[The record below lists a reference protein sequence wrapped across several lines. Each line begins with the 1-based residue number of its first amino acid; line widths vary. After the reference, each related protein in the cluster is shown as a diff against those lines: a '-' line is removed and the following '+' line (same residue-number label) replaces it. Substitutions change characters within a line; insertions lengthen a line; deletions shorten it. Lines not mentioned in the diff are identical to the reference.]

1 MSNTTRTLIASALTL
16 GLALSSS
23 AAFAKDP
30 AAKSP
35 PTSTHPAT
43 HADRHDSNEP
53 VTDTWITTKVKADL
67 LASSNVPGTEIK
79 VETVNGVVSL
89 SGAVATQ
96 AEKDKAVT
104 TAKGIK
110 GVTRVDAAALKV
122 SAAAKRCPRRAP
134 RHGAPSTV
142 GLL

>member
-35 PTSTHPAT
+35 PTSAHPAT

-67 LASSNVPGTEIK
+67 LASSNVPGTESRWNR
-79 VETVNGVVSL
+79 ERRGQPEWCRSEP
-89 SGAVATQ
+89 GREGQ
-96 AEKDKAVT
+96 GRHHRQGHQGRD
-104 TAKGIK
+104 
-110 GVTRVDAAALKV
+110 
-122 SAAAKRCPRRAP
+122 PR
-134 RHGAPSTV
+134 
-142 GLL
+142 

>member
-1 MSNTTRTLIASALTL
+1 MSTLTRTLIASSLTL

-23 AAFAKDP
+23 AVMAKDP
-30 AAKSP
+30 PKTTDHAAM
-35 PTSTHPAT
+35 T

-53 VTDTWITTKVKADL
+53 VTDSWITTKVKADL
-67 LASSNVPGTEIK
+67 LASSNVPGTEVK

-89 SGAVATQ
+89 SGTVATQ

-110 GVTRVDAAALKV
+110 GVTRVDSAALKV
-122 SAAAKRCPRRAP
+122 NAAAKR
-134 RHGAPSTV
+134 
-142 GLL
+142 

>member
-1 MSNTTRTLIASALTL
+1 MSNTTRTLIASALSL

-122 SAAAKRCPRRAP
+122 SAAAKR
-134 RHGAPSTV
+134 
-142 GLL
+142 

>member
-1 MSNTTRTLIASALTL
+1 MSNLTRTLIASSLTL

-23 AAFAKDP
+23 AVMAKDP
-30 AAKSP
+30 PKTDHAAM
-35 PTSTHPAT
+35 T

-53 VTDTWITTKVKADL
+53 VTDSWITTKVKADL
-67 LASSNVPGTEIK
+67 LASSNVPGTEVK

-89 SGAVATQ
+89 SGTVATQ

-122 SAAAKRCPRRAP
+122 NAAAKR
-134 RHGAPSTV
+134 
-142 GLL
+142 

>member
-35 PTSTHPAT
+35 PKTDHAAMT
-43 HADRHDSNEP
+43 HADRHESNEP
-53 VTDTWITTKVKADL
+53 VTDSWITTKVKADL

-89 SGAVATQ
+89 SGTVATQ
-96 AEKDKAVT
+96 AEHDKAVT

-122 SAAAKRCPRRAP
+122 SAAAKR
-134 RHGAPSTV
+134 
-142 GLL
+142 

>member
-30 AAKSP
+30 AAKTP
-35 PTSTHPAT
+35 PKTDHSAMT

-53 VTDTWITTKVKADL
+53 VTDSWITTKVKADL
-67 LASSNVPGTEIK
+67 LTSSNVPGTEIK

-89 SGAVATQ
+89 SGTVASQ
-96 AEKDKAVT
+96 AEHDKAVT

-110 GVTRVDAAALKV
+110 GVTRVDASALKV
-122 SAAAKRCPRRAP
+122 SAAAKR
-134 RHGAPSTV
+134 
-142 GLL
+142 

>member
-35 PTSTHPAT
+35 PTSAHPAT

-53 VTDTWITTKVKADL
+53 VTDTWITTEQNDTTHDNTTPQNPIEFSKASWDTKTL
-67 LASSNVPGTEIK
+67 FG
-79 VETVNGVVSL
+79 
-89 SGAVATQ
+89 
-96 AEKDKAVT
+96 
-104 TAKGIK
+104 
-110 GVTRVDAAALKV
+110 RVHAA
-122 SAAAKRCPRRAP
+122 
-134 RHGAPSTV
+134 
-142 GLL
+142 